1 MTSLPMSDAV
11 PVFDCHVLLRRPS
24 GPDEKYVARCAA
36 APEVTAEGHT
46 EREVLQSLVIRFKYF
61 LQEHRSVGQP
71 IPWRVPELAP
81 APDEVERWISVH
93 L

>member
-11 PVFDCHVLLRRPS
+11 PVYDCHVLLRRPS
-24 GPDEKYVARCAA
+24 QSGETFVARCAA
-36 APEVTAEGHT
+36 APEITAEGAT

-61 LQEHRSVGQP
+61 VQEHRSLGQP
-71 IPWRVPELAP
+71 IPWHIPEQTP
-81 APDEVERWISVH
+81 EPGEVERWVSVH